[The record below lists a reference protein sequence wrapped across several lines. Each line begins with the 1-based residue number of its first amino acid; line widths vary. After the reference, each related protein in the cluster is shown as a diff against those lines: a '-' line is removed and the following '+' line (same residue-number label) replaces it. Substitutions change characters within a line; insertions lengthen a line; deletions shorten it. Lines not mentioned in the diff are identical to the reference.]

1 MNIRSGLIPTLLVLL
16 SLVAF
21 SAGYFTYPYINPSPI
36 VSEPNLGVFWEAW
49 DLLNSNF
56 FGTKPDDKARAYG
69 ATKGM
74 VEAFNDP
81 YTMFVE
87 PSPQELQDDNLRGK
101 FGGIGAQILQ
111 TDAGFVLRPLPD
123 QPAAKAG
130 ILDGDLLLK
139 VDDAEITAEMSSD
152 DVVAHIRGE
161 VGTEVSLLVRRT
173 ISATNSLDE
182 LTFKV
187 VRAELELPS
196 VMAQLIVTTTTG
208 TSDEF
213 KIGYMHQSIFSERS
227 PDEMTKALSD
237 LRQQGATHFI
247 WDLRG
252 NPGGRVDSATK
263 LADIWLDGGVIV
275 SEAHVD
281 GSKESIDA
289 TAGGDGVDLPLILI
303 VDGGSA
309 SASEIVSGAFQDSGR
324 AKLVG
329 QQTFGKGS
337 VQLLYTLSDG
347 SSLHVT
353 NAQWLTPNGNQISG
367 KGLTPDI
374 LVAPE
379 VDPLPIAIEELL
391 KDK

>member
-36 VSEPNLGVFWEAW
+36 VSEPSLGVFWEAW

-74 VEAFNDP
+74 VEAFDDP

-101 FGGIGAQILQ
+101 FGGIGAQISQ

-161 VGTEVSLLVRRT
+161 VGTEVSLL
-173 ISATNSLDE
+173 A
-182 LTFKV
+182 
-187 VRAELELPS
+187 
-196 VMAQLIVTTTTG
+196 
-208 TSDEF
+208 
-213 KIGYMHQSIFSERS
+213 
-227 PDEMTKALSD
+227 
-237 LRQQGATHFI
+237 
-247 WDLRG
+247 
-252 NPGGRVDSATK
+252 GRVAIAKYRGT
-263 LADIWLDGGVIV
+263 
-275 SEAHVD
+275 
-281 GSKESIDA
+281 IDCHHHHRH
-289 TAGGDGVDLPLILI
+289 
-303 VDGGSA
+303 
-309 SASEIVSGAFQDSGR
+309 QR
-324 AKLVG
+324 
-329 QQTFGKGS
+329 
-337 VQLLYTLSDG
+337 
-347 SSLHVT
+347 
-353 NAQWLTPNGNQISG
+353 
-367 KGLTPDI
+367 
-374 LVAPE
+374 
-379 VDPLPIAIEELL
+379 
-391 KDK
+391 